1 MYVSYISMVS
11 CVTYHA
17 CVMFSKR
24 TPTELVFLL
33 FLYLNSVKT
42 LKYAKYVYAL
52 NVKFQ
57 VMVFTLINQYY
68 LHQIDTSLKSAYE
81 INYTTNYILD
91 QQRRWTVLMNAKFPV

>member
-11 CVTYHA
+11 CVTYHG
-17 CVMFSKR
+17 CFMFSKR

-42 LKYAKYVYAL
+42 LKYAKYMYV
-52 NVKFQ
+52 
-57 VMVFTLINQYY
+57 YY

-81 INYTTNYILD
+81 IKYTTNYIPD
-91 QQRRWTVLMNAKFPV
+91 QQRRWTVSMNAKFPI